1 MVKGYSKKAS
11 IAEKIQWNR
20 KKRNASALTGSRF
33 EFENNLDI
41 IFEEIEQNNAR
52 YDLDIDPYE
61 QLEYMIEQ
69 RQNFL
74 EDNVEYEEE
83 IFERELAGWGCNTP
97 VSDTK
102 KNWIKIDID
111 CISGTLKSA
120 KNCGKFAEIFL
131 ENGEVEEGLF
141 NYNYQ
146 KYLKKIYS
154 NGLIFYM
161 DRVDMNSGEID
172 DNIIYFNWNGE
183 DCRELD
189 CILWEYDTNWIEFL
203 KELVVNGNFKITR
216 IDGASTFVGNK
227 MKLSTIKR
235 KLERGEYKGHFKNK
249 PTIVSSVGETYYLG
263 YRQDCMIRFYDKK
276 IETILKK
283 KLRALEYLND
293 KYPEVTRIEIQ
304 MRNKYAQAFLDDL
317 IKYQN
322 EENVIQET
330 IRSWICKKV
339 TFLSDNGETNK
350 SRMTIAPFWREFSET
365 KLEVKAT
372 YERPNIKLEDS
383 AAHIIKNNKSLTAMY
398 FIKQYYITTKKE
410 PKNPLFRTMIEKM
423 FPFVDEEDFKDHE
436 FKKYYLVSKEM
447 YYRMIQYAQVEKD
460 LQLLGLIKKVL
471 RIQE

>member
-120 KNCGKFAEIFL
+120 KNCRKFAEIFL

-154 NGLIFYM
+154 NGLIFYK
-161 DRVDMNSGEID
+161 DRVDMNSGEVD

-183 DCRELD
+183 DCRALD
-189 CILWEYDTNWIEFL
+189 YLFWEYDTNWIEFL
-203 KELVVNGNFKITR
+203 KEIVVEGNFKITR
-216 IDGASTFVGNK
+216 IDGASTFVGDK

-235 KLERGEYKGHFKNK
+235 KLERGLYKGHFKNK

-283 KLRALEYLND
+283 KLRALEYINN

-317 IKYQN
+317 LKYQN
-322 EENVIQET
+322 QENVVEET

-339 TFLSDNGETNK
+339 TFLSASGETNK
-350 SRMTIAPFWREFSET
+350 SRMAIAPFWREFSET

-383 AAHIIKNNKSLTAMY
+383 AAHVIKNNKSLIAMY

-423 FPFVDEEDFKDHE
+423 FPFIDEKEFNDHE

-460 LQLLGLIKKVL
+460 FQLLGLIKKVL

>member
-20 KKRNASALTGSRF
+20 KKRNESALTGSRF

-61 QLEYMIEQ
+61 QLEHIVEQ

-120 KNCGKFAEIFL
+120 KNCRKFAEIFL

-154 NGLIFYM
+154 NGLIFYK
-161 DRVDMNSGEID
+161 DRVDMNSGEVD

-183 DCRELD
+183 DCRALD
-189 CILWEYDTNWIEFL
+189 YLFWEYDINWIEFL
-203 KELVVNGNFKITR
+203 KEIVVEGDFKITR
-216 IDGASTFVGNK
+216 IDGASTFVGDK

-235 KLERGEYKGHFKNK
+235 KLERGLYKGHFKNK

-317 IKYQN
+317 LKYQN
-322 EENVIQET
+322 QENVIQET

-339 TFLSDNGETNK
+339 TFLSASGETNK
-350 SRMTIAPFWREFSET
+350 SRMTTAPFWREFSET

-383 AAHIIKNNKSLTAMY
+383 AAHVIKNNKSLIAMY

-423 FPFVDEEDFKDHE
+423 FPFIDEEDFKDHE

-447 YYRMIQYAQVEKD
+447 YYRLIQYAQVEKD
-460 LQLLGLIKKVL
+460 FQLLGLIKKVL